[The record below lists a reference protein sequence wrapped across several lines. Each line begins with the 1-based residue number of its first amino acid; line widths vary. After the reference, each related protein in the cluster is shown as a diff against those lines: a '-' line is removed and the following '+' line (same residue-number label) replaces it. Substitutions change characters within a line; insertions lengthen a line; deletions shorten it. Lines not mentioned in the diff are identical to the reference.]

1 MNNIFSL
8 YTLALFYKVIKYCFI
23 AYLKKNIIYLVI
35 FYFQELRLFISLST
49 NQSFFNIILKI
60 SLKRNY

>member
-8 YTLALFYKVIKYCFI
+8 YTLALFYKVIKYCSI